1 MPTVESILEE
11 ALTLS
16 SDDRELLAGQILCTI
31 EKDPGWDEAWA
42 AELDRR
48 WAAVQKDPSLV
59 MDWDEG
65 DEVALFGEP

>member
-16 SDDRELLAGQILCTI
+16 SDDRELLARQILCTI

-48 WAAVQKDPSLV
+48 WKAIQADPSRLT
-59 MDWDEG
+59 DWEDAEEFMFG
-65 DEVALFGEP
+65 DD